1 MGKKPDDLRCIDNM
15 AIASPAI
22 TINRTYQNYCKKGQ
36 SFQSYLPSQIAKIF
50 INCMIKWESTAT
62 VELACERNLM
72 MRIKYVDYC
81 KHGNILLCLMS
92 MLM

>member
-1 MGKKPDDLRCIDNM
+1 MRLIMERYVIWERNLTIFDVLTDM

-50 INCMIKWESTAT
+50 INRMNTAESTAT

-72 MRIKYVDYC
+72 MRIGKIC
-81 KHGNILLCLMS
+81 
-92 MLM
+92 